1 MTTVRKIIDE
11 KARTEVF
18 TVPANETVLTALQV
32 MEKGNV
38 GAVLVTENE
47 KIVGIFTER
56 DYARQGEIKGRF
68 AKDTLVSELMSKEMV
83 MVKPE
88 TLLTECAELMYKYH
102 VRHLPIVENDRIV
115 GIVSIRRLAEALI
128 EQEKGAVIKLEHYI
142 LGTGYGE

>member
-18 TVPANETVLTALQV
+18 TVPANETVLAALQV

-47 KIVGIFTER
+47 KIIGIFTER
-56 DYARQGEIKGRF
+56 DYARQGEIKGRL
-68 AKDTLVSELMSKEMV
+68 AKDTLVSELMSKQMV

-102 VRHLPIVENDRIV
+102 VRHLPIVENDHVV